1 MTSGLKTVIY
11 PVKGLAQA
19 KTLYGKLLGVAPAM
33 DEPYYVGFRVGDQDV
48 GLDPHGHSKGLTGP
62 VGYWDVDDIQERL
75 QQLLDAGAEVLQAI
89 NDVGGGKLTASVKDA
104 DGNIIGL
111 LQPA

>member
-11 PVKGLAQA
+11 PVKDLAKA
-19 KTLYGKLLGVAPAM
+19 KTLYGNLLDVAPAM
-33 DEPYYVGFRVGDQDV
+33 DEPYYVHFAVRDQEV
-48 GLDPHGHSKGLTGP
+48 GLLPNGHSKGMTGP
-62 VGYWDVDDIQERL
+62 IGYWHVSDINESL
-75 QQLLDAGAEVLQAI
+75 KAVLDAGAETVQAI
-89 NDVGGGKLTASVKDA
+89 TDVGGGRLVATAKDA